1 MGLLA
6 DCETIFGSTDLY
18 KLLNV
23 PKDAQQSTIKKA
35 YRRLSLLMHPDR
47 VSAAQKESA
56 TRKFQVLS
64 KAYVVLSDAEKRAAY
79 DETGC
84 VDDDEELSD
93 NKDWD
98 AYWRL
103 LFPNVTTADID
114 KFMLAYKGSPEEVE
128 DLKRHYEE
136 HEGDFDVISEC
147 LIGYEFDEE
156 DRYREILND
165 LIAKEEV
172 EAYPKFTKEPKKKRN
187 ARRDRYLAEAKEA
200 EESGAMGDLASA
212 IIKRQR
218 SREQSFNSLIDNIE
232 ARYCKPKKKKV
243 TK

>member
-6 DCETIFGSTDLY
+6 DCERIFGSTDIY
-18 KLLNV
+18 KLLDV
-23 PKDAQQSTIKKA
+23 PKDASPTAIKKA

-47 VSAAQKESA
+47 VNAVLKQAATQ
-56 TRKFQVLS
+56 KFQVLS
-64 KAYVVLSDAEKRAAY
+64 KVYVVLSDSEKRAVY

-84 VDDDEELSD
+84 VDDDEDLSD

-103 LFPNVTTADID
+103 IFPNITTADID
-114 KFMLAYKGSPEEVE
+114 KFMLTYKGSPEETE
-128 DLKRHYEE
+128 DLKKHYEE
-136 HEGDFDVISEC
+136 HEGDFDAISEC
-147 LIGYEFDEE
+147 LIGYQFDEE

-165 LIAKEEV
+165 LIAKEEI

-187 ARRDRYLAEAKEA
+187 ARRDRFLAEAKEVTD
-200 EESGAMGDLASA
+200 SGGMEDLAMA
-212 IIKRQR
+212 ISKRQR
-218 SREQSFNSLIDNIE
+218 AREESFNSLIDNIE